1 MRALC
6 GQCLISQLERRVPLS
21 AQIELKLSLFSVNLN
36 RLITVGKHRQDV
48 ISDSLLAVFK
58 ELGKKKSAPAH

>member
-21 AQIELKLSLFSVNLN
+21 AQIELKLSLFYVNLN
-36 RLITVGKHRQDV
+36 RLIVGKHRQDV
-48 ISDSLLAVFK
+48 ISDSLLAFFK
-58 ELGKKKSAPAH
+58 E